1 MSQRRSSFTPTGP
14 AKNAF
19 VVLRESSR
27 MRRPNFDPRIDRML
41 EYVDLMPSFRRG
53 VAGVVCAVGML
64 SAACAAR
71 TPQTVTQASPQVA
84 PDPSPAPLQLP
95 DRDPIQDLIAL
106 SEQHFQSGERELREG
121 HLSAARASFDR
132 AVDVILESPGGA
144 RSDPQL
150 SAHFDRLIERISGH
164 ELTALAQADGFAEKA
179 PEPASIDDLLSI
191 PTFEVPAP
199 SPETERAVAN
209 DLQSFTHDIDI
220 PQNSRVLAY
229 VELFTGRLKGY
240 LEEGLSRGAR
250 YLPMIQD
257 VFRAEG
263 LPLDLAYVPLI
274 ESAFKPNALSRAK
287 AKGMWQFMRG
297 TALENGLRHDWYI
310 DERADPEKATR
321 AAAKYLKTLYSMFGD
336 WHLALASYNGG
347 PGRVQRAMK
356 RSGRDDFWKLSA
368 TSRYLPRETRDYVPL
383 ILAAIV
389 IARNPLQYEMEV
401 EPIEAPLFETVT
413 VTGAVDIRRIAE
425 WASAPVQ
432 DIQDLNPELRRWTT
446 PVKASEYELKV
457 PMGTASLINTR
468 LTEQGIDDLAPLSH
482 YTVKKDETLLSISKK
497 LRVSRSDLAEANYL
511 STKSRLQTGQ
521 QLIIPRAPTLLA
533 ARTETPSSQTPDAVL
548 ATTDV
553 AARPAADQPAVAAKP
568 ASDEAPTKSTTAK
581 RAAGETPTKSTTTH
595 RVARGET
602 LFSIAKRYGTTV
614 ALIKE
619 LNSLRSN
626 VIHVGQRLVIE
637 SLSTLAT
644 N

>member
-1 MSQRRSSFTPTGP
+1 
-14 AKNAF
+14 
-19 VVLRESSR
+19 
-27 MRRPNFDPRIDRML
+27 ML
-41 EYVDLMPSFRRG
+41 EYPNPMLSFRRG
-53 VAGVVCAVGML
+53 ITGVVCAVGVL
-64 SAACAAR
+64 SAACATR
-71 TPQTVTQASPQVA
+71 TPQPLNAQVPPPA
-84 PDPSPAPLQLP
+84 VAVEPGPAPLPLREP
-95 DRDPIQDLIAL
+95 DPIQELIAL
-106 SEQHFQSGERELREG
+106 SEQHFQSGEGELRDG
-121 HLSAARASFDR
+121 HLGAARTAFDR
-132 AVDVILESPGGA
+132 AVNVLLESPGGA
-144 RSDPQL
+144 RSNPQL
-150 SAHFDRLIERISGH
+150 SQHFDRLIERISGH

-191 PTFEVPAP
+191 TTFERPVAT
-199 SPETERAVAN
+199 PETKQTVAD
-209 DLQSFTHDIDI
+209 DLQAVVHDIEI

-240 LEEGLSRGAR
+240 LEDGLSRGAQ

-297 TALENGLRHDWYI
+297 TALENGLKHDWYI

-321 AAAKYLKTLYSMFGD
+321 AAAKYLKTLYAMFDD

-356 RSGRDDFWKLSA
+356 RSGRKDFWKLSA
-368 TSRYLPRETRDYVPL
+368 SSRYLPRETRDYVPL

-389 IARNPLQYEMEV
+389 VARNPAQYEMEV
-401 EPIEAPLFETVT
+401 APREAPLYETVT
-413 VTGAVDIRRIAE
+413 VAGAVDIRRVAE
-425 WASAPVQ
+425 WAGAPVQ
-432 DIQDLNPELRRWTT
+432 DVQDLNPELRRWTT
-446 PVKASEYELKV
+446 PVRATTYELKV
-457 PMGTASLINTR
+457 PMGSAALINAQM
-468 LTEQGIDDLAPLSH
+468 TEHGFDDLAPLSH
-482 YTVKKDETLLSISKK
+482 YTVKKGDTLAAIAKK

-511 STKSRLQTGQ
+511 SSRSRLKTGQ

-533 ARTETPSSQTPDAVL
+533 ARTDRSTSQAAEEVSAAAAAASPVDETP
-548 ATTDV
+548 
-553 AARPAADQPAVAAKP
+553 
-568 ASDEAPTKSTTAK
+568 KSK
-581 RAAGETPTKSTTTH
+581 TTH

-602 LFSIAKRYGTTV
+602 LFAIAKRYGTTV

-619 LNSLRSN
+619 LNSLRGN
-626 VIHVGQRLVIE
+626 VIRVGQRLLVE
-637 SLSTLAT
+637 RLSTLAT